1 MFVTLLATSSRCI
14 HCDIYGS
21 VVHCSALMETNARG
35 QVFGYLADTHQTA
48 DKNSDDKGGR
58 DTERPDGDECP
69 RPTFVH
75 LAATRQMTDRNSDD
89 RGERDSRVI
98 HNKTTRGL
106 FSLLSFYHGRSG
118 FQWDG
123 CLVIYWERLSLMIT
137 GDMDHVDFE
146 MNGYV
151 AIFLQVI
158 RVIPTLLC

>member
-14 HCDIYGS
+14 HCDIYES
-21 VVHCSALMETNARG
+21 IVFLSALDGDECPRAG
-35 QVFGYLADTHQTA
+35 FGHLADTHQMT
-48 DKNSDDKGGR
+48 DGNSDDKKDSR
-58 DTERPDGDECP
+58 RPDGDECP
-69 RPTFVH
+69 RPAFVH
-75 LAATRQMTDRNSDD
+75 LADTRQMTDRNSDD

-106 FSLLSFYHGRSG
+106 FSLLTFYHGRRG
-118 FQWDG
+118 FQWDC

-137 GDMDHVDFE
+137 GDMDHIDFE

-158 RVIPTLLC
+158 RIIPTFLC